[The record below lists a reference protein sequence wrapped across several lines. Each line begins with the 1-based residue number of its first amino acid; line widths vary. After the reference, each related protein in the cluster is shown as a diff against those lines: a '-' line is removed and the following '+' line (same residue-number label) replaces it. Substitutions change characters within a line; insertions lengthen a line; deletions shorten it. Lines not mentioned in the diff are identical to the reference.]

1 MRSFSL
7 CAKLLWAFAVGFAL
21 SGCIPSTHP
30 PERLYPI
37 AYEMDLIRASQGD
50 LVSQYRTFLSSP
62 DQAKLIRNEIIAQRM
77 YAIDVQYTLYEN
89 ALTRETQEVG
99 FGALTTAEGL
109 STAATLVA
117 PAATKT
123 ILSAAATAVLA
134 IKGHYDSEVL
144 LAQSMRNIQKQMR
157 ASRNLVAA
165 SISAKLF
172 QGVADYPLSA
182 ALSDLEEY
190 YAAGTV
196 TSGVIDTSTTVGIRE
211 TETKNIKQE
220 VTQAAPN
227 ARAAILRDATAPVVT
242 PTRVNLGGPVVR
254 IVTPPPVVVNPRPVI
269 VARPQPAPVP
279 PPPPPSPGP
288 GPAVVERPCGQVP
301 VDEAAKALLSYLCP
315 TDKGIRT
322 SHREALE
329 KLRPDVK
336 GKVLTV
342 LTEQTPAQAEV
353 RADLLNRFNAA
364 AKQGT
369 LPQ

>member
-7 CAKLLWAFAVGFAL
+7 WAKLLWAFAIGFAL

-37 AYEMDLIRASQGD
+37 AYEMDLIRTSQGD

-165 SISAKLF
+165 GISAKLV
-172 QGVADYPLSA
+172 QSVTDYPLSA

-190 YAAGTV
+190 YSAGTL

-211 TETKNIKQE
+211 TETKNIKQD
-220 VTQAAPN
+220 VTQAPPAL
-227 ARAAILRDATAPVVT
+227 RAAILRDATSPITDVRAPISKP
-242 PTRVNLGGPVVR
+242 PTF
-254 IVTPPPVVVNPRPVI
+254 
-269 VARPQPAPVP
+269 AP
-279 PPPPPSPGP
+279 PPPNDTRLN
-288 GPAVVERPCGQVP
+288 ATE
-301 VDEAAKALLSYLCP
+301 KALQGKQIIRYQKLVCAQQTGLLGPRGSETRTKIHDFLIVNKLKP
-315 TDKGIRT
+315 AAENDIITDDDRL
-322 SHREALE
+322 ALE
-329 KLRPDVK
+329 DEIAS
-336 GKVLTV
+336 GKTGC
-342 LTEQTPAQAEV
+342 P
-353 RADLLNRFNAA
+353 
-364 AKQGT
+364 
-369 LPQ
+369 